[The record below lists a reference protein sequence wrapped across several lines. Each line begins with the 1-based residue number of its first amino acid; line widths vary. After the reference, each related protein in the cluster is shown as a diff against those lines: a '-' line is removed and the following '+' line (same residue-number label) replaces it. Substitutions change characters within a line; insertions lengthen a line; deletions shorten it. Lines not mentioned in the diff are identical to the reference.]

1 MCSLTTQ
8 PRRGARRRT
17 IPALMA
23 ALCAIVGVTAVGA
36 TPAAA
41 ADRRHP
47 IYAIAHRVDTLD
59 GVNAALDH
67 GANSIEIDVC
77 AWWNPNEWRAWHDC
91 SSAGDNRLGPSFDS
105 MIDRI
110 LAQAGAGRRLA
121 LVWLDIKDPNYCGEQ
136 PNRACSVAGLRDK
149 AQRLTAAGIQVLYG
163 FYEYHGGSTPD
174 VGGRGWKSL
183 EGRLGPLEGIT
194 TTGARDQ
201 VRNAFNRSGSGFP
214 NGRRVMDYGDSDITK
229 GFGNCTEATYNTC
242 AELKKGAADR
252 AAGQLAAT
260 LSWTT
265 TYNDPWY
272 VDKLLGDARVDGII
286 AGYGSFTGVREY
298 DNGWQCANAVNLIRD
313 WVNRHGSTHRM
324 ATAGDRLFQ

>member
-1 MCSLTTQ
+1 MTTHL
-8 PRRGARRRT
+8 RHGAGLRKVL
-17 IPALMA
+17 ALMV
-23 ALCAIVGVTAVGA
+23 ALCGFIGVTAFGA

-41 ADRRHP
+41 ADQRQA

-59 GVNAALDH
+59 GVDAALKH
-67 GANSIEIDVC
+67 GANAIEIDVC

-91 SSAGDNRLGPSFDS
+91 SSAGDTRHGPSFDS

-110 LAQAGAGRRLA
+110 VANANAGRRLA
-121 LVWLDIKDPNYCGEQ
+121 LVWLDIKDPNYCGEA
-136 PNRACSVAGLRDK
+136 PNRGCSVAGLRDK

-163 FYEYHGGSTPD
+163 FFEYHGGNDPD

-183 EGRLGPLEGIT
+183 AGKLGSLEGIT
-194 TTGARDQ
+194 TTGSRDTVQ
-201 VRNAFNRSGSGFP
+201 SAYSRFGSGFP
-214 NGRRVMDYGDSDITK
+214 NGHRVMDYGDTNIAN

-242 AELKKGAADR
+242 AELKKGAGDR
-252 AAGQLAAT
+252 AAGRLGAT

-286 AGYGSFTGVREY
+286 AGYGNFTGEHEY
-298 DNGWQCANAVNLIRD
+298 DSGWQCANAINLIRD
-313 WVNRHGSTHRM
+313 WVNRHGATHRM
-324 ATAGDRLFQ
+324 ANSGDRLFK

>member
-1 MCSLTTQ
+1 MTTHL
-8 PRRGARRRT
+8 RHGARPRML
-17 IPALMA
+17 PALLA
-23 ALCAIVGVTAVGA
+23 ALCAMIGVTLTGT

-41 ADRRHP
+41 ADQHQA

-59 GVNAALDH
+59 GVDAALGH
-67 GANSIEIDVC
+67 GANGIEIDVC
-77 AWWNPNEWRAWHDC
+77 AWWNPNEWRAYHDC

-110 LAQAGAGRRLA
+110 VANANAGRRLA
-121 LVWLDIKDPNYCGEQ
+121 LVWLDIKDPNYCGEEQ
-136 PNRACSVAGLRDK
+136 NRGCSVAGLRDK

-183 EGRLGPLEGIT
+183 EGRLGGLEGIT

-201 VRNAFNRSGSGFP
+201 VRSAFNRSGAGFP
-214 NGRRVMDYGDSDITK
+214 VGHRVMDYGDSDIAN

-242 AELKKGAADR
+242 AELKKGAGDR

-286 AGYGSFTGVREY
+286 AGYGAFTGVREY
-298 DNGWQCANAVNLIRD
+298 DNSWQCANAVNLVRD
-313 WVNRHGSTHRM
+313 WVNRHSATHRM
-324 ATAGDRLFQ
+324 ATAGDRMFR

>member
-1 MCSLTTQ
+1 MTTHLRHGSR
-8 PRRGARRRT
+8 PRAVL
-17 IPALMA
+17 ALLA
-23 ALCAIVGVTAVGA
+23 ALCGIAGATAAGA

-41 ADRRHP
+41 ADHRQA

-59 GVNAALDH
+59 GVDAALKH
-67 GANSIEIDVC
+67 GANGIEIDVC
-77 AWWNPNEWRAWHDC
+77 SWWNPNEWRAYHDC
-91 SSAGDNRLGPSFDS
+91 SSAGDNRRGPSFDS

-110 LAQAGAGRRLA
+110 VSHARAGRRLG
-121 LVWLDIKDPNYCGEQ
+121 LVWLDIKDPNYCGEA
-136 PNRACSVAGLRDK
+136 PNRACSVAGLHDK

-183 EGRLGPLEGIT
+183 QGRLGPLEGIT
-194 TTGARDQ
+194 TTGSRDQ
-201 VRNAFNRSGSGFP
+201 IQSAYSRFGSGLP
-214 NGRRVMDYGDSDITK
+214 TGHRAMDYGDSDISK

-242 AELKKGAADR
+242 TELKKGAKDR
-252 AAGQLAAT
+252 AAGRLGAT

-286 AGYGSFTGVREY
+286 AGYGAFTGVREY
-298 DNGWQCANAVNLIRD
+298 DDNWKCANAIKLVRD
-313 WVNRHGSTHRM
+313 WVNRHSATHRM
-324 ATAGDRLFQ
+324 ATSGDRLFK

>member
-1 MCSLTTQ
+1 MTTHLRHGTG
-8 PRRGARRRT
+8 PRMVL
-17 IPALMA
+17 ALMA
-23 ALCAIVGVTAVGA
+23 ALCGIIGATALGT

-41 ADRRHP
+41 ADQRHA

-59 GVNAALDH
+59 GVDAALNH
-67 GANSIEIDVC
+67 GANGIEIDVC
-77 AWWNPNEWRAWHDC
+77 AWWNPNEWRAYHDC
-91 SSAGDNRLGPSFDS
+91 SSAGENRRGPSFDS

-110 LAQAGAGRRLA
+110 VSNANAGRRLS
-121 LVWLDIKDPNYCGEQ
+121 LVWLDIKDPNYCGEA
-136 PNRACSVAGLRDK
+136 PNRTCSVAGLRDK

-183 EGRLGPLEGIT
+183 EGKLGKLEGIT
-194 TTGARDQ
+194 TTGTRDQ
-201 VRNAFNRSGSGFP
+201 VLGAFDRSGSGFP
-214 NGRRVMDYGDSDITK
+214 AGRRVMDYGDGNIPN
-229 GFGNCTEATYNTC
+229 GFGNCTEAGRNTC

-252 AAGQLAAT
+252 AAGRLAAT

-286 AGYGSFTGVREY
+286 AGYGNFTGEHEY
-298 DNGWQCANAVNLIRD
+298 DNGWQCANAINLIRD
-313 WVNRHGSTHRM
+313 WVNRHSATHRM
-324 ATAGDRLFQ
+324 ATSGDRLFK